1 MHVWMKVKCSEE
13 IYYGWVYVWGTLHY
27 PSLDWGWK
35 DIGLDVCERDGNK
48 NRNGIILCIL
58 VINGEYYE

>member
-27 PSLDWGWK
+27 PSLDWGWECNGYEGV
-35 DIGLDVCERDGNK
+35 DMVNVSVDVISKARDTVG
-48 NRNGIILCIL
+48 
-58 VINGEYYE
+58 